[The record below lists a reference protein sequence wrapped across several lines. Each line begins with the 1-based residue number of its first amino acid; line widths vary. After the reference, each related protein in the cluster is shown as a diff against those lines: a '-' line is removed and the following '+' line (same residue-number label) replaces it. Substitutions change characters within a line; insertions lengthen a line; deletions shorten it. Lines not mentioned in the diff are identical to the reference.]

1 MTSLTQD
8 LRLSVQHTTCQL
20 AFKEA
25 EGPHAPPLHTR
36 PLIVQRSAVWVG
48 ACAQMQ
54 AASGKLHTWLDLG
67 RLAGL
72 SVAMSRLWLELMS
85 RAMLGQCCLWAC
97 SCSKPQCRLCRA
109 ASLT

>member
-25 EGPHAPPLHTR
+25 EGPYAPSLHTR

-54 AASGKLHTWLDLG
+54 EAPYLTRPGTLG
-67 RLAGL
+67 WPVCANVTPMVGAHEQ
-72 SVAMSRLWLELMS
+72 SDAW
-85 RAMLGQCCLWAC
+85 AMLLWAR
-97 SCSKPQCRLCRA
+97 SCSKPSVQPLQTCKY
-109 ASLT
+109 LT